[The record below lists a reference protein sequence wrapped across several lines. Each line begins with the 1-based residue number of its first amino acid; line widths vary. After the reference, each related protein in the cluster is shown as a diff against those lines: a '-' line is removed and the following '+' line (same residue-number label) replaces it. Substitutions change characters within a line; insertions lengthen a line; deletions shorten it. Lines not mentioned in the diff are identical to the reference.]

1 MTIEQLLKDLGI
13 NKVGEYSN
21 KNTYVIDLYSSEEFG
36 KMYSLLDQNNDL
48 EYEEESSL
56 LTVDNGSLMYNYND
70 EFQFVLIADF
80 NHDQYHLTI
89 KEL

>member
-1 MTIEQLLKDLGI
+1 MTIEQLLKNLGVDKI
-13 NKVGEYSN
+13 GEYSN

-36 KMYSLLDQNNDL
+36 KMYSLLDQNKDL

-70 EFQFVLIADF
+70 EFQIVLIADF
-80 NHDQYHLTI
+80 KNDQYHMTV

>member
-1 MTIEQLLKDLGI
+1 
-13 NKVGEYSN
+13 
-21 KNTYVIDLYSSEEFG
+21 
-36 KMYSLLDQNNDL
+36 MYSLLDQNKDL

-70 EFQFVLIADF
+70 EFQIVLIADF
-80 NHDQYHLTI
+80 KNDQYHMTV